1 MKQDMSLQKMNL
13 VAKRLLVLGGTAVLA
28 ACSAGA
34 TTFYQPFGNPLP
46 PARVASAGVS
56 IPGQQQLPVVTQPQ
70 GGNRPSVVINATPQ
84 KVQDT
89 ITARARSRGTNIL
102 GANRTG
108 VTLEVPLRASSPVVT
123 EQCGAHQDGRT
134 LRVYLETLPN
144 GGGTTVTEDRFVI
157 DGGSRTCKL
166 QLTQT
171 DIDEANRSLG
181 ELKQQSETQ
190 RTASEQSSSASR
202 STASRRAPV
211 VPLPP
216 GGGLEPLAPGRPV
229 VPLR

>member
-1 MKQDMSLQKMNL
+1 VNNVSGAKDMKNKMTDRVRKL
-13 VAKRLLVLGGTAVLA
+13 SVAFSVASLA
-28 ACSAGA
+28 ACSAGG

-46 PARVASAGVS
+46 PARIASAGVT
-56 IPGQQQLPVVTQPQ
+56 IPAPQQPLPVVTNPQ
-70 GGNRPSVVINATPQ
+70 GGNRPSIVINATPQ

-89 ITARARSRGTNIL
+89 INARARSRGTTVL
-102 GANRTG
+102 GSNRTG
-108 VTLEVPLRASSPVVT
+108 VTLEVPLRASSPVVS
-123 EQCGAHQDGRT
+123 EQCGPHQDGRT

-171 DIDEANRSLG
+171 DIDDANKSLAD
-181 ELKQQSETQ
+181 LKQQSETQ
-190 RTASEQSSSASR
+190 RTAGAP
-202 STASRRAPV
+202 RANAPRD
-211 VPLPP
+211 PQ
-216 GGGLEPLAPGRPV
+216 GGLAPLVSGRPV